1 MFSLDTIQGG
11 EVLGQKVQ
19 TGCLL
24 LFDLAPEWQHNADSG
39 AVLVGGMEWKHD
51 MAAVAYIH
59 VIQNMDIHS

>member
-24 LFDLAPEWQHNADSG
+24 LFDLAPEWQHNADGG
-39 AVLVGGMEWKHD
+39 AVLVGGMEAWQQCHSKHGRQSL
-51 MAAVAYIH
+51 M
-59 VIQNMDIHS
+59 